1 MAQSLLAHLY
11 TRIKGS
17 QEDVATLAL
26 QYILSQSSELRDSFT
41 QKIASILS
49 VPLDTLSYRCQVT
62 GSDLERPDMAGFDL
76 NNQEQILFEMK
87 FYAGLTK
94 NQPLG
99 YLDRI
104 KKNGGKGLIFICPDV
119 RRTHLWGELKD
130 LCTERQIETVHSFCI
145 KVDGINLAITT
156 WADILASLNK
166 VASDSSPDS
175 LADLK
180 QLDGF
185 CAQMD
190 RDRFIPFSD
199 EDLSIETAQKIDRY
213 YQVIDETIE
222 LLHSEKHLN
231 TSIYR
236 RTLSDYDRAGY
247 ERSIFVD
254 DLGISLT
261 YDRDYWILNSSL
273 KTPFWVAICDKCDTS
288 PWDQSQAFL
297 DICSTFPEEVN
308 EGSGWLALDP
318 LTNATLDEVCQDLKR
333 QILAYLDYF
342 R

>member
-1 MAQSLLAHLY
+1 MAQSLLAHLS
-11 TRIKGS
+11 S
-17 QEDVATLAL
+17 QFRGKTEDVATLSL
-26 QYILSQSSELRDSFT
+26 QYILSQSSELREAFT

-49 VPLDTLSYRCQVT
+49 IPLNTLSYRCQVT
-62 GSDLERPDMAGFDL
+62 GSNLERPDMAGYDAS
-76 NNQEQILFEMK
+76 NQEQVLFEMK
-87 FYAGLTK
+87 FYAGLTE

-104 KKNGGKGLIFICPDV
+104 KKNGGKGLVFICPDV

-130 LCTERQIETVHSFCI
+130 LCAERQIEPIHSFCI
-145 KVDGINLAITT
+145 KVDGINLAIAT
-156 WADILASLNK
+156 WPDILDALNQAASAN
-166 VASDSSPDS
+166 APDS

-180 QLDGF
+180 QLDGL

-190 RDRFIPFSD
+190 RDRFVPFSD
-199 EDLSIETAQKIDRY
+199 EDLSIETAQKIGRY
-213 YQVIDETIE
+213 YQVIDETLE
-222 LLHSEKHLN
+222 LLHSDEHLN
-231 TSIYR
+231 ASLDR

-254 DLGISLT
+254 GLGISLM
-261 YDRDYWILNSSL
+261 YDREYWISNSSL

-308 EGSGWLALDP
+308 EDGWLALEP
-318 LTNATLDEVCQDLKR
+318 LTDATLDEVCQDLKR
-333 QILAYLDYF
+333 QILKYLDAF